1 MLMRQPFRG
10 LWKDVLSY
18 SVFNSIPFQ
27 FPIMSS
33 EKKSVLILGGGL
45 AGLTAAKRLIDQG
58 FLVKVLEKR
67 EIFGGKVSAWKD
79 DEGDWIESG
88 THCFFGAY
96 SVLYDLMKEIKTYHA
111 VDWKKHQL
119 TYTLKGGE
127 RFTFNTWDLPSP
139 LHLLPAIIKNGYF
152 TLGEMA
158 AFAKSLIPLALHK
171 DKYAPTQD
179 HLTFTEW
186 AKEKKFGNRL
196 LEKMF
201 RPMALALK
209 FIPPEDI
216 SARIILDVIETFYR
230 IPDASCMGF
239 LKGSPQEYLIQPL
252 IDYSASRGALF
263 KSGTIVD
270 ELLFDG
276 SEINGVQLR
285 NGEILAAD
293 YYLCAL
299 PIHNLKKVLPEA
311 LKKNDPFFGALD
323 KLEGVPVIS
332 VQIWYDREITTDDN
346 VLFSP
351 DGVIPVY
358 ANLAR
363 TTPDYCTLR
372 GEPFSGKTRFEFCV
386 APAKNLIGLSKE
398 EIIERVDQSVRGCYP
413 ETSQGA
419 RILKSTLV
427 KIPQSVYAPLPH
439 MEQYRPTQKTPLR
452 NLFLA
457 GGFSQQ
463 LYYDSMG
470 GAVMSANLAVEGIL
484 KEAEG

>member
-1 MLMRQPFRG
+1 M
-10 LWKDVLSY
+10 
-18 SVFNSIPFQ
+18 N
-27 FPIMSS
+27 S

-45 AGLTAAKRLIDQG
+45 AGLTAAKRLTDKG
-58 FLVKVLEKR
+58 FQVKVLEKR

-96 SVLYDLMKEIKTYHA
+96 SVLYDLMKEIKTDHA
-111 VDWKKHQL
+111 VLWKEHQL
-119 TYTLKGGE
+119 TYTLAGGE
-127 RFTFNTWDLPSP
+127 HFTFNTWDLPSP
-139 LHLLPAIIKNGYF
+139 LHLLPAIVKNGYF
-152 TLGEMA
+152 SFGEMA
-158 AFAKSLIPLALHK
+158 AFAKSLIPLALK
-171 DKYAPTQD
+171 KEKYAPTQD
-179 HLTFTEW
+179 HLTFTAW
-186 AKEKKFGNRL
+186 AHEKKFGNRL

-209 FIPPEDI
+209 FIPPEEI
-216 SARIILDVIETFYR
+216 SAKIILDVTETFYR
-230 IPDASCMGF
+230 IPDASRMGF
-239 LKGSPQEYLIQPL
+239 LKGSPQEYLTQPL
-252 IDYSASRGALF
+252 IDYSASKGAIF
-263 KSGTIVD
+263 KNRTVVE

-276 SEINGVQLR
+276 TEINGVQLR
-285 NGEILAAD
+285 NGEILTAD

-299 PIHNLKKVLPEA
+299 PIHNLNKVLPDA
-311 LKKNDPFFGALD
+311 LKKHDPFFGNLD

-332 VQIWYDREITTDDN
+332 VQIWYDREITDADN

-386 APAKNLIGLSKE
+386 APAKDLMALPKE
-398 EIIERVDQSVRGCYP
+398 EIIRLVDQSVRNCFP
-413 ETSQGA
+413 DTSRGA
-419 RILKSTLV
+419 KILKSTLV
-427 KIPQSVYAPLPH
+427 KIPQSVYAPLPN
-439 MEQYRPTQKTPLR
+439 MEQYRPSQKTPLR

-457 GGFSQQ
+457 GGFSRQ

-470 GAVMSANLAVEGIL
+470 GAVMSANLAVDGMVN
-484 KEAEG
+484 

>member
-1 MLMRQPFRG
+1 
-10 LWKDVLSY
+10 
-18 SVFNSIPFQ
+18 
-27 FPIMSS
+27 MST

-45 AGLTAAKRLIDQG
+45 AGLTAAKRLTDKG
-58 FLVKVLEKR
+58 FQVKVLEKR
-67 EIFGGKVSAWKD
+67 DIFGGKVSAWKD

-96 SVLYDLMKEIKTYHA
+96 SVLYDLMKEIKTDHA
-111 VDWKKHQL
+111 VDWKEHQL
-119 TYTLKGGE
+119 TYTLSGGE

-139 LHLLPAIIKNGYF
+139 LHLLPAIVKNGYF

-158 AFAKSLIPLALHK
+158 AFAKSLIPLALQK

-179 HLTFTEW
+179 HLTFAAW

-209 FIPPEDI
+209 FIPPEEI
-216 SARIILDVIETFYR
+216 SATIILDVIETFYR

-239 LKGSPQEYLIQPL
+239 LKGSPQEYLTQPL
-252 IDYSASRGALF
+252 IDYSASKGAQF
-263 KSGTIVD
+263 KSSTIVD

-276 SEINGVQLR
+276 TEIKGVQLR
-285 NGEILAAD
+285 NGEILTAD

-299 PIHNLKKVLPEA
+299 PIHNLKRVLPDS
-311 LKKNDPFFGALD
+311 LKQQYQFFGALD

-332 VQIWYDREITTDDN
+332 VQIWYDREITADDN

-351 DGVIPVY
+351 DGIIPVY

-363 TTPDYCTLR
+363 TTPDYRTLR

-398 EIIERVDQSVRGCYP
+398 EIIQRVDQSVRNCYP
-413 ETSQGA
+413 ETSRGA

>member
-1 MLMRQPFRG
+1 
-10 LWKDVLSY
+10 
-18 SVFNSIPFQ
+18 
-27 FPIMSS
+27 MST

-45 AGLTAAKRLIDQG
+45 AGLTAAKRLTDKG
-58 FLVKVLEKR
+58 FQVKVLEKR
-67 EIFGGKVSAWKD
+67 DIFGGKVSAWID
-79 DEGDWIESG
+79 EEGDWIESG

-96 SVLYDLMKEIKTYHA
+96 SVLYDLMREIKTDHA
-111 VDWKKHQL
+111 VGWKDHQL
-119 TYTLKGGE
+119 TYTLAGGE

-158 AFAKSLIPLALHK
+158 AFSRSLIPLALKK
-171 DKYAPTQD
+171 DKSPPTQD
-179 HLTFTEW
+179 HLTFAEW

-196 LEKMF
+196 MEKMF

-209 FIPPEDI
+209 FIPPEEI
-216 SARIILDVIETFYR
+216 SAKIILDVTETFYR
-230 IPDASCMGF
+230 IPDASRMGF
-239 LKGSPQEYLIQPL
+239 LKGSPQEYLHQPL
-252 IDYSASRGALF
+252 IDYSASKGAIF
-263 KSGTIVD
+263 KNNITVD

-276 SEINGVQLR
+276 TEINGVQLR
-285 NGEILAAD
+285 NGEILTAD

-299 PIHNLKKVLPEA
+299 PIHNLRKVLPDR
-311 LKKNDPFFGALD
+311 LKQHDPFFGGLYN
-323 KLEGVPVIS
+323 LEGVPVIS
-332 VQIWYDREITTDDN
+332 VQIWYDREITAADN

-363 TTPDYCTLR
+363 TTPDYATLR
-372 GEPFSGKTRFEFCV
+372 GEPFIDKTRFEFCV
-386 APAKNLIGLSKE
+386 APAKKLIGLSRE
-398 EIIERVDQSVRGCYP
+398 EIIRLVDQSVRNCYP

-419 RILKSTLV
+419 KILKSTLV

-439 MEQYRPTQKTPLR
+439 MEQYRPSQKTPLH
-452 NLFLA
+452 NLFIA

-470 GAVMSANLAVEGIL
+470 GAVMSANLAVDGIMNHYSH
-484 KEAEG
+484 AH

>member
-1 MLMRQPFRG
+1 
-10 LWKDVLSY
+10 
-18 SVFNSIPFQ
+18 
-27 FPIMSS
+27 MSS

-45 AGLTAAKRLIDQG
+45 AGLTAAKRLTDKG
-58 FLVKVLEKR
+58 FQVKVLEKR

-79 DEGDWIESG
+79 EEGDWIESG

-96 SVLYDLMKEIKTYHA
+96 SVLYDLMKEIKTDHA
-111 VDWKKHQL
+111 VVWKEHQL
-119 TYTLKGGE
+119 TYTLEGGK

-139 LHLLPAIIKNGYF
+139 LHLLPAIVKNGYF
-152 TLGEMA
+152 TFGEMA
-158 AFAKSLIPLALHK
+158 AFAKSLIPLALK
-171 DKYAPTQD
+171 KEKYPPTQD
-179 HLTFTEW
+179 HLTFTAW
-186 AKEKKFGNRL
+186 AQSKKFGNRL

-209 FIPPEDI
+209 FIPPEEI
-216 SARIILDVIETFYR
+216 SAKIILDVTETFYR
-230 IPDASCMGF
+230 IPDASRMGF
-239 LKGSPQEYLIQPL
+239 LKGSPQEYLTQPL
-252 IDYSASRGALF
+252 LDYSASKGAIF
-263 KSGTIVD
+263 KNRTIVD

-276 SEINGVQLR
+276 TEINGVQLR
-285 NGEILAAD
+285 NGEILTAD

-299 PIHNLKKVLPEA
+299 PIHNLKKVLPDN
-311 LKKNDPFFGALD
+311 LKQHDPFFGDLD
-323 KLEGVPVIS
+323 KLDGVPVIS
-332 VQIWYDREITTDDN
+332 VQIWYDREITSADN

-398 EIIERVDQSVRGCYP
+398 EIIQRVDQSVRNCYP
-413 ETSQGA
+413 ETSRGA
-419 RILKSTLV
+419 KILKSTLV
-427 KIPQSVYAPLPH
+427 KIPQSVYAPLPF
-439 MEQYRPTQKTPLR
+439 MEQYRPTQKTPLH

-470 GAVMSANLAVEGIL
+470 GAVMSANLAVDGIVNDASLREG
-484 KEAEG
+484 